1 MLKMKLNNIKGLLID
16 LEGVLYVGDKTIEGS
31 IQTVKYLNNNYKI
44 KYLTNT
50 TTASRNSIF
59 KKLNNMG
66 LQLDIDDIFSPS
78 IAVNNYLHNNK
89 IKRIYLLANKNLETD
104 FKNFILDDK
113 FPEAVVL
120 GDVFKNFNWDTLNR
134 AFELIINNKAMLI
147 ALHKN
152 KYCKRNG
159 KITLDLGP
167 FVHALEYA
175 ASIKSVIIGKPDKEF
190 FNLAID
196 SLNLNKN
203 EIAMVGDDILSD
215 ISGAKNNGL
224 ISVQVKTGKYQPQDE
239 GKEFIQPDIRID
251 SIASLP
257 SVINVNICNI

>member
-1 MLKMKLNNIKGLLID
+1 MKLNNIKGLLID
-16 LEGVLYVGDKTIEGS
+16 LEGVLYVGDKIIEGS
-31 IQTVKYLNNNYKI
+31 VETVKYLNNIYKI

-50 TTASRNSIF
+50 TTASRNSVF
-59 KKLNNMG
+59 KKLIKMG
-66 LQLDIDDIFSPS
+66 LQLDVDDIFSPS
-78 IAVNNYLHNNK
+78 IAVNDFLHNNK
-89 IKRIYLLANKNLETD
+89 IKRIYLLANKNLEPD
-104 FKNFILDDK
+104 FNNFTLDDQ
-113 FPEAVVL
+113 FPEAVIL
-120 GDVFKNFNWDTLNR
+120 GDVYKNFNWYSLNKV
-134 AFELIINNKAMLI
+134 FELITNNEAMLI

-159 KITLDLGP
+159 RIALDLGP
-167 FVHALEYA
+167 FVQALEYA
-175 ASIKSVIIGKPDKEF
+175 ASIQSVIIGKPDKKF

-196 SLNLNKN
+196 SLNLKKN

-215 ISGAKNNGL
+215 IAGAKNNGL

-257 SVINVNICNI
+257 SVINVNLTNF

>member
-1 MLKMKLNNIKGLLID
+1 MKLNNIKGLLID
-16 LEGVLYVGDKTIEGS
+16 LEGVLYVGDKIVEGS
-31 IQTVKYLNNNYKI
+31 IETVNYLNNIYKI

-50 TTASRNSIF
+50 TTTSRNSIF
-59 KKLNNMG
+59 EKLNKMG
-66 LQLDIDDIFSPS
+66 LQLEIDDIFSPS
-78 IAVNNYLHNNK
+78 IAVNDYLHKNK
-89 IKRIYLLANKNLETD
+89 IKRIYLFANKNLELD
-104 FKNFILDDK
+104 FKNFIQDDK
-113 FPEAVVL
+113 NPEAVIL
-120 GDVFKNFNWDTLNR
+120 GDVYKNFNWEALNKV
-134 AFELIINNKAMLI
+134 FGLIINNEAMLI

-175 ASIKSVIIGKPDKEF
+175 ASIQSVIIGKPDKKF

-196 SLNLNKN
+196 SLNLKKN

-215 ISGAKNNGL
+215 IAGAKNNGL

-257 SVINVNICNI
+257 SVINVNLTNF